1 MAEATPK
8 DSDRRSASRKGR
20 DRRRRRRD
28 GNDIW
33 PNPPRGKLAVLHTR
47 VVTETGGGPDKTIF
61 LSAPYMADTPYWLAA
76 AYMHPPQDEGFE
88 VVKARAKEIG
98 CPMIN
103 VPDAGPLDRK
113 VVRRLVN
120 LCRRYNVKIWH
131 GHDYKSNLLGLML
144 RPFYDLKLVT
154 TVHGWVKHTSRTP
167 LYYAVDRFS
176 LPYYHHVICVS
187 DDLLERCKKSGV
199 PEGRL
204 THIPNAIDERTF
216 SRSMPPAEAPLR
228 KEHGTPAGRLVIGAV
243 GRLSPEKAFNNLI
256 KAADALIKEGNDIEV
271 WIAGDG
277 DAKPDLEKLI
287 THLKLQD
294 RVKLLGFQSD
304 LVALYQAMDLFV
316 LSSLRE
322 GLPNVVLEAASMK
335 VPIVSTKVAGVPK
348 MLTDNVDGLLCECG
362 DVADLTR
369 AMRIALSDENKRRQ
383 MAEAARKLIEKDYS
397 FANRMAK
404 VRAIYDNVLAGD
416 APEAPP
422 SPAGTPTDPPQPG
435 ADPLGISG

>member
-1 MAEATPK
+1 MAEAPDT
-8 DSDRRSASRKGR
+8 SRDRRSGSRKGR
-20 DRRRRRRD
+20 DRRRRRD
-28 GNDIW
+28 GDDVW
-33 PNPPRGKLAVLHTR
+33 PTPPAGKLAVLHTR

-76 AYMHPPQDEGFE
+76 AYMHPPEDKGFE
-88 VVKARAKEIG
+88 VVRARAREIG
-98 CPMIN
+98 CPMIQ

-199 PEGRL
+199 AEERL
-204 THIPNAIDERTF
+204 THIPNAIDERAF
-216 SRSMPPAEAPLR
+216 SRQMPPADAPLR
-228 KEHGTPAGRLVIGAV
+228 AEYGTPPGRLVIGAV

-256 KAADALIKEGNDIEV
+256 KAADTLIKEGHDIEV

-277 DAKPDLEKLI
+277 DARADLEKLI
-287 THLKLQD
+287 NHLGLQD
-294 RVKLLGFQSD
+294 RVRLLGFQSD
-304 LVALYQAMDLFV
+304 LVALYHAMDLFV

-335 VPIVSTKVAGVPK
+335 VPIVSTRVAGVPK
-348 MLTDNVDGLLCECG
+348 MLTDGVDGLMCECG

-369 AMRIALSDENKRRQ
+369 AMRTALSDPAKREG
-383 MAEAARKLIEKDYS
+383 MAAAARALIEKDYS

-404 VRAIYDNVLAGD
+404 VRAIYDDVLAGD
-416 APEAPP
+416 APEAE
-422 SPAGTPTDPPQPG
+422 SPPQTPG
-435 ADPLGISG
+435 PDGNLSLTS